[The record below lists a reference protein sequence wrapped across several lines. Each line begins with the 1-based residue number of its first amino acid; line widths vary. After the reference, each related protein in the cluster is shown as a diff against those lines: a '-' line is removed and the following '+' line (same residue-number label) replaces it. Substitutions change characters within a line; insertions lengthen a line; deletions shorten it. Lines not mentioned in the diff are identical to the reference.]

1 MQVDTFLHLRPQRP
15 REKVIFRQ
23 LPRDRETGCPLESV
37 RLIGFH
43 GKRAGGVEHVL
54 SVKKNE
60 ARIFSMG

>member
-23 LPRDRETGCPLESV
+23 LPRDKKKTGCPLESL

-43 GKRAGGVEHVL
+43 
-54 SVKKNE
+54 
-60 ARIFSMG
+60 